1 MKILALRGE
10 NLASLQHKFEI
21 DFAHGR
27 LGDAGLFAI
36 TGKTGAGKSTLLDA
50 ICLALFDRIP
60 RLQSNKKNDAEIGRD
75 DDASRIKAND
85 VRSILSR
92 GKAEG
97 FAEVDFVANDGSHWR
112 AHWHVRR
119 ARGRAEGRI
128 QASEQWLENLE
139 TGQRFAGKK
148 QELQAE
154 IERLVGLTFEQ
165 FRRAVMLPQG
175 EFAAFLK
182 AGADE
187 RAALLERMTGGEV
200 YGRLSV
206 AAYERARDEKQKLTQ
221 LQEKLG
227 EIAVLSDEDKQQL
240 IAQIEQQKQQV
251 QQLEAQ
257 LNEFKLHQQTLKT
270 EKVIAERVAEAQVKW
285 SQAKQQEAD
294 AHPRYEQLALIEK
307 VQPAHRDFSLLL
319 QMTSQLDKL
328 AQALTQAETVLSTE
342 KQQLAKA
349 DLQATTVQGSL
360 SQIRQQWEQ
369 LEPKLKEAA
378 KWDQQADGLRAQLS
392 EHEKELQHRN
402 ESASAQQQQLQ
413 QIQQQQL
420 MHQQRQQQLSITLEQ
435 NQAFKAVAEQYASVK
450 DNLEQYLSAHR
461 ERSKLNKEKQH
472 IEATQQDHGRQQADI
487 EEQLSSLLVKKA
499 DCEVQS
505 QQFDLVALEQLQ
517 TQGRSQY
524 AETQQRRDVLRQAI
538 SGTKEWVSLLQ
549 QADKIH
555 VEQHE
560 LQTGIKLA
568 EQRLAVLTPELDTLT
583 IQHQEVERTLQQ
595 SRAVM
600 NLEDYRNEL
609 QPNDACPLCGS
620 HDHPY
625 ATDNPVVDGLLQVQQ
640 QRLDAL
646 AKQLQD
652 GQAERGHLQQVALK
666 DQQRIDG
673 MKNERQRLDTQVEHL
688 YRQYEAVL
696 SSLDVS
702 DRLPLESDA
711 ETLNRQLVQWQQD
724 VEQAMHELT
733 ALQQSGEQRQQQI
746 LQGRQLLTQLQH
758 LQQQEAGLKEQQHAL
773 AKNSAQWLERL
784 QSLDDQAKVQQGIL
798 TARAS
803 ALSEQYGSEI
813 WLDQLKQLGSEQ
825 FFQQLDIEVRQFTA
839 NQQALVDTERQL
851 AELAPQIAELE
862 TTLQNVQKQCSELT
876 GKVEQLKGEVQ
887 QIWLRRVALVGEQNL
902 QQLEQQQK
910 QALVAQ
916 QEALDEVH
924 VVQRKS
930 AEAKAAAEAALDS
943 VRKQQVDAEGEHK
956 VLVQRWLDWQQKLE
970 LSEQQLT
977 DYLSKDEAWLTRE
990 REALKQIEQALA
1002 SAQTVLAERE
1012 LAVVEHQELAGLS
1025 HQWFNELGVEVYGSA
1040 EGMAQQAQL
1049 VAGWNQQKTELDEQ
1063 YYQQR
1068 QRLDQSL
1075 RAEQQSGELT
1085 RQLVTQQAQTELW
1098 LQMSELI
1105 GSATG
1110 NKFRTLAQGLTLQQL
1125 VILANEH
1132 LQDLAPRY
1140 ALQPVPSSPLA
1151 LQVIDHDMGDEI
1163 RSVESLSGGESF
1175 LVSLALA
1182 LALASLAAD
1191 TRQLGSLFIDEG
1203 FGTLDPD
1210 SLEMALACLDALQ
1223 ADGRQ
1228 IGVISHVGTLV
1239 ERIGVQVAVEAQGGG
1254 RSKIAI
1260 RG

>member
-27 LGDAGLFAI
+27 LGEAGLFAI

-75 DDASRIKAND
+75 DDTSRIKAND

-128 QASEQWLENLE
+128 QASEQWLESIE

-148 QELQAE
+148 QELQIE
-154 IERLVGLTFEQ
+154 MERLIGLSFEQ

-206 AAYERARDEKQKLTQ
+206 AAYERARGEKLKLTQ

-227 EIAVLSDEDKQQL
+227 EITVLSDDDKQLL
-240 IAQIEQQKQQV
+240 IEQIEQLKQQV
-251 QQLEAQ
+251 QQLETQ
-257 LNEFKLHQQTLKT
+257 QNEFKLHQQTLKT
-270 EKVIAERVAEAQVKW
+270 EKATAERVAEAQVKW
-285 SQAKQQEAD
+285 LQAKQQEAD
-294 AHPRYEQLALIEK
+294 AQPRYEQLALIEK
-307 VQPAHRDFSLLL
+307 VQPAHRDFSLL
-319 QMTSQLDKL
+319 QQTTAQLAKLAHAL
-328 AQALTQAETVLSTE
+328 AQAEAALLAE

-349 DLQATTVQGSL
+349 ELQATTAQDKL
-360 SQIRQQWEQ
+360 NQTRQQWDQ
-369 LEPKLKEAA
+369 VEPKLKEAA

-392 EHEKELQHRN
+392 DHEKELQQRN
-402 ESASAQQQQLQ
+402 ESVSAQQQQFQ
-413 QIQQQQL
+413 QVQQQQL
-420 MHQQRQQQLSITLEQ
+420 TQQQRQQQLSITLEQ
-435 NQAFKAVAEQYASVK
+435 NQTFKAVAEQYASVR

-461 ERSKLNKEKQH
+461 TRSKLHKEKQQ
-472 IEATQQDHGRQQADI
+472 IEAAQQDHGRQQADV
-487 EEQLSSLLVKKA
+487 EGQLKELLARKA
-499 DCEVQS
+499 DCEAQS

-524 AETQQRRDVLRQAI
+524 SEKQQRRDVLRQAI
-538 SGTKEWVSLLQ
+538 SGAKEWTLLLH
-549 QADKIH
+549 QADKIR

-560 LQTGIKLA
+560 LQTGISQA
-568 EQRLAVLTPELDTLT
+568 EQRLVVLLPELDIQT
-583 IQHQEVERTLQQ
+583 IQHQEVERMLQQ

-625 ATDNPVVDGLLQVQQ
+625 ATENPVADGLLHTQQ
-640 QRLDAL
+640 QRLDTL
-646 AKQLQD
+646 TKQLQD
-652 GQAERGHLQQVALK
+652 GQAERRHLQQVVQK
-666 DQQRIDG
+666 DQLRVDG
-673 MKNERQRLDTQVEHL
+673 LKNDRQQLDTQVEHL
-688 YRQYEAVL
+688 YRQFETVL
-696 SSLDVS
+696 SSLNVS
-702 DRLPLESDA
+702 DRLSLNSDVQN
-711 ETLNRQLVQWQQD
+711 LNQQLVQWQQD
-724 VEQAMHELT
+724 VEQTMLELT

-746 LQGRQLLTQLQH
+746 LQGRQLVAQLQQI
-758 LQQQEAGLKEQQHAL
+758 QQQEAGLKEQQHAL
-773 AKNSAQWLERL
+773 AKTSTQWLERL
-784 QSLDDQAKVQQGIL
+784 QSLDDQGSVQQGIL

-803 ALSEQYGSEI
+803 TLSEQYGCDV
-813 WLDQLKQLGSEQ
+813 WLEQLKQLGSEQ
-825 FFQQLDIEVRQFTA
+825 FFQQLDIEVQQFTE
-839 NQQALVDTERQL
+839 NQQALVDTEKL
-851 AELAPQIAELE
+851 LSELAPQIAELE
-862 TTLQNVQKQCSELT
+862 TSLQNGQKQCSELT
-876 GKVEQLKGEVQ
+876 EKTELLKKDIQHVWQL
-887 QIWLRRVALVGEQNL
+887 RVALVGEQNL

-916 QEALDEVH
+916 QEALDAVH
-924 VVQRKS
+924 VIQRKS
-930 AEAKAAAEAALDS
+930 AEAKAAAVAAFNG
-943 VRKQQVDAEGEHK
+943 VRQQQADAEGEQK
-956 VLVQRWLDWQQKLE
+956 LLVQRWLDWQQKLG
-970 LSEQQLT
+970 LSDQQLT
-977 DYLSKDEAWLTRE
+977 DCLSKDEAWLTRE
-990 REALKQIEQALA
+990 REALKEIGQRLA

-1012 LAVVEHQELAGLS
+1012 LAVVEHQELAALS
-1025 HQWFNELGVEVYGSA
+1025 HQWFNELGVEEYGSA
-1040 EGMAQQAQL
+1040 DGMAQQAQL
-1049 VAGWNQQKTELDEQ
+1049 VADWNNQKADLDEQ

-1068 QRLDQSL
+1068 QRLDL
-1075 RAEQQSGELT
+1075 AVNAERQSGDL
-1085 RQLVTQQAQTELW
+1085 TQQLMAQQGQTELW

-1140 ALQPVPSSPLA
+1140 ALQPVPGSPLA
-1151 LQVIDHDMGDEI
+1151 LQVIDHDMGDEV

-1228 IGVISHVGTLV
+1228 IGVISHVGTMV

-1254 RSKIAI
+1254 RSQISI